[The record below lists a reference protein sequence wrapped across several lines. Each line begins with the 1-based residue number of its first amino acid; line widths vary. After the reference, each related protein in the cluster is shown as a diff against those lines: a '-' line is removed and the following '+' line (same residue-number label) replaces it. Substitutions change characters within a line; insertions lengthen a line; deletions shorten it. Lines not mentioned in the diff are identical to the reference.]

1 MVPHPPESLP
11 EPIHG
16 RTGVQAL
23 DLEAE
28 VRAQAAKVERLT
40 ATILE
45 AGVRS
50 RSGREGATRGSAR
63 PTRGSARPG
72 PLPGLSVK
80 LLRQDNV
87 GGVVR

>member
-16 RTGVQAL
+16 RTGVQEL

-63 PTRGSARPG
+63 PG